1 MKRKLIVRISVV
13 VFSAVVGVV
22 LFVCSRNQSEQLLE
36 KIIAESDCC
45 VCLSSIGGGTLSSD
59 NGIAIT
65 DDLKFIEKENNVE
78 TSVEK
83 IVGLAEEDAYFP
95 DFEVTLVKQYEN
107 GKSIIEYA
115 DEFVCEKISDI
126 RPLYILFLSKSDD
139 GDYYYITGGKSGAI
153 KITDDSLEP
162 LDKNLKFAVWLKFEN
177 DYGKFEHWRVN
188 EYEFSDNMIPV
199 EATRVEFDINNM
211 TIPYIDYSNIETTA
225 AP

>member
-1 MKRKLIVRISVV
+1 MKKKLIVRISVV

-45 VCLSSIGGGTLSSD
+45 VCLGSIGGSTLSSD
-59 NGIAIT
+59 SDIEIT

-95 DFEVTLVKQYEN
+95 DFEVTLVKQYED

-115 DEFVCEKISDI
+115 DEYVCEKIFDI

-153 KITDDSLEP
+153 ELKIRGMNP
-162 LDKNLKFAVWLKFEN
+162 LDKRLTLGVLLKFKN
-177 DYGKFEHWRVN
+177 DINVFREWYEN
-188 EYEFSDNMIPV
+188 EYEFSDKMVPSKKIV
-199 EATRVEFDINNM
+199 T
-211 TIPYIDYSNIETTA
+211 YYQ
-225 AP
+225 

>member
-1 MKRKLIVRISVV
+1 MKKKLIVRISVV
-13 VFSAVVGVV
+13 VLSAIVGVV

-36 KIIAESDCC
+36 RIIAESDCC
-45 VCLSSIGGGTLSSD
+45 VCLSSIGGPTLSSD
-59 NGIAIT
+59 SDIEIT

-153 KITDDSLEP
+153 ELEIGGMNP
-162 LDKNLKFAVWLKFEN
+162 IDKRLTLGVLLKFKN
-177 DYGKFEHWRVN
+177 DINVFCEWYEN
-188 EYEFSDNMIPV
+188 EYEFSDKMVPRKKIV
-199 EATRVEFDINNM
+199 T
-211 TIPYIDYSNIETTA
+211 YYQ
-225 AP
+225 

>member
-1 MKRKLIVRISVV
+1 MKKKLIILVTSLVLMLVIT
-13 VFSAVVGVV
+13 VGVIA
-22 LFVCSRNQSEQLLE
+22 FNYPENKSEWTLQRLIE
-36 KIIAESDCC
+36 ESDCC
-45 VCLSSIGGGTLSSD
+45 VVLENVEWHFCYTGPYVET
-59 NGIAIT
+59 
-65 DDLKFIEKENNVE
+65 KENECSNR
-78 TSVEK
+78 
-83 IVGLAEEDAYFP
+83 EEIRVIDERDELYFP
-95 DFEVTLVKQYEN
+95 DGHFILVQEFKDYKPTL
-107 GKSIIEYA
+107 EYTA
-115 DEFVCEKISDI
+115 GDLGVE
-126 RPLYILFLSKSDD
+126 RPPYILFLSKAQD

-162 LDKNLKFAVWLKFEN
+162 LDENLKFAVWLKFEN